1 MNKIFKKVTLFVAMI
16 MAVCAI
22 SVATST
28 EAKAY
33 TTITVRQTAQTT
45 STVTIAWNAVP
56 GANQYVVSD
65 GYDPIAVVTST
76 SYTLQLV
83 TAQAGYQDYIYVYAY
98 SGSSKVGSG
107 YTKVTTAPV
116 ISNVSLYQ
124 WAAGTTTPIFSFT
137 GNNKVTPT
145 GVEVELKNAKK
156 KLIKVVDVN
165 FSSYATVN
173 AGGSIKNASF
183 IMRARPYYTINGVKI
198 YGAWTA
204 PKAYVAQPKVTGK
217 SRKEYYSKSRTISIK
232 WPKIKGA
239 KSYTVYRSTKRD
251 GKYKKVGTTTKNTF
265 SQSVNYYSTYY
276 YYVKA
281 NKVNVGGKKMS
292 TTLGEVHNI
301 AVSY

>member
-45 STVTIAWNAVP
+45 SSISLTWNAVP
-56 GANQYVVSD
+56 GADSYVITDYYDNPKVVSK
-65 GYDPIAVVTST
+65 INSC
-76 SYTLQLV
+76 TLK
-83 TAQAGYQDYIYVYAY
+83 TTGAGGAAFYIKVYAF
-98 SGSSKVGSG
+98 SGGSQVGSG
-107 YTKVTTAPV
+107 YATIATAPV
-116 ISNVSLYQ
+116 ISDITLIEWRAS
-124 WAAGTTTPIFSFT
+124 TTTPVFAFT
-137 GNNKVTPT
+137 GNNSTRPT

-156 KLIKVVDVN
+156 KLIKVVDTS
-165 FSSYATVN
+165 FSSYASVN
-173 AGGSIKNASF
+173 AGSSVKNASF

-198 YGAWTA
+198 YGDWTA

-217 SRKEYYSKSRTISIK
+217 SQRNYRSRTRTISIK

-239 KSYTVYRSTKRD
+239 KSYSVYRATSLN
-251 GKYKKVGTTTKNTF
+251 GKYKKVGTTTKTSF
-265 SQSVNYYSTYY
+265 SQNVKFYSSYY

-281 NKVNVGGKKMS
+281 EKVNVGGKKMS
-292 TTLGEVHNI
+292 TTLGQRHNV
-301 AVSY
+301 ASSN